1 MARPH
6 GRGRLLARPWKRAHL
21 TARRPEFS
29 GALAM
34 SRRPCSLFPLPASW
48 SEFPHR
54 VRLTPVHPCAPR
66 FLAPSA
72 SPCFPAQPRR
82 VSPPWPPCRAPPT
95 SLPGVPGARTQ
106 PARRAP
112 WWPCSHLLGVPWRSP
127 MARSPLPGASPSQAT
142 SSPWCFPV
150 VLCSDSCWPRAP
162 CFSLAGA
169 PCVLGFKFLC
179 ACSTAPIASSSLP
192 RLSGVWPTP
201 IRVRSYRHRRVVAG
215 DSFACA
221 SSSRVESLSSSP
233 RRPTSYLLCS
243 PALATRWCSNSSA
256 VVVLSASARDRGRVR
271 RVRQRS
277 VADSTIVAVVRFAV
291 CSLSVV
297 GCTSALVLAAGSR

>member
-1 MARPH
+1 MSSPIAILISDLFGPSRVRYHFYLSGFFLNFRDVRNIVIPKIGAPGDYLNSSPARIRNSEARPT
-6 GRGRLLARPWKRAHL
+6 R
-21 TARRPEFS
+21 
-29 GALAM
+29 
-34 SRRPCSLFPLPASW
+34 
-48 SEFPHR
+48 
-54 VRLTPVHPCAPR
+54 
-66 FLAPSA
+66 
-72 SPCFPAQPRR
+72 QPRR
-82 VSPPWPPCRAPPT
+82 VSPPWPPCRAPPP
-95 SLPGVPGARTQ
+95 SLPGVPRARTQ

-142 SSPWCFPV
+142 SSPWCFPAA
-150 VLCSDSCWPRAP
+150 LCSDSCWPRTP

-179 ACSTAPIASSSLP
+179 ARSTAPIASSSLP
-192 RLSGVWPTP
+192 RLSSVWPTP
-201 IRVRSYRHRRVVAG
+201 IRVRSYRHRRVVAA

-256 VVVLSASARDRGRVR
+256 VVVLSASARDRGSVR

-277 VADSTIVAVVRFAV
+277 VANSTVVAVVRFVV
-291 CSLSVV
+291 CSPSVV
-297 GCTSALVLAAGSR
+297 GCTSTLVLAAGSR